1 MNLIESLKN
10 LGLNEK
16 EAKIYLALLQLGKTT
31 AYNVAVRS
39 GLKKP
44 TTYVI
49 LDQLV
54 EKGYA
59 FKVPRVKKQLYVAE
73 SPDVVFALAKERLL
87 FTKDAL
93 PELMAMKKGEKGK
106 VNVAYF
112 EGARGAAEIYRN
124 MFKVLQEKPQSEKQV
139 VGFYAKSDRL
149 SDELQQVFDEMNK
162 DLVKNDIQRK
172 AITVFHDSI
181 IEKYLKDDFLKK
193 HNTVAKAL
201 SPEKYGSDVSIEC
214 YADFVQ
220 ILSQKNLQA
229 VLIQDADIAKAL
241 RQIFEMVW
249 ELVEKDKENYLKF
262 SSLNKIKKEE
272 IKKPEEDINIKIN
285 RIAEI

>member
-16 EAKIYLALLQLGKTT
+16 EAKVYLALLQLGKTT

-59 FKVPRVKKQLYVAE
+59 FKVPRAKKQMYVAE
-73 SPDVVFALAKERLL
+73 SPDVVFALVKERLL

-93 PELMAMKKGEKGK
+93 PELMAMKKGENDK

-112 EGARGAAEIYRN
+112 EGVVGAEQIYQN
-124 MFKVLQEKPQSEKQV
+124 MFKILEEKPKGEKQV
-139 VGFYAKSDRL
+139 VGFYAKGNRV
-149 SDELQQVFDEMNK
+149 SDELEEVFKQMNK
-162 DLVKNDIQRK
+162 DLAKNDIQRK
-172 AITVFHDSI
+172 AITVFHSSI
-181 IEKYLKDDFLKK
+181 IEKYLQGDLFKK
-193 HNTVAKAL
+193 YNTELKAL
-201 SPEKYGSDVSIEC
+201 DPKSYGSDVSFEC
-214 YADFVQ
+214 YADYVQ
-220 ILSQKNLQA
+220 ILSQKNLQG

-249 ELVEKDKENYLKF
+249 ELVEKDRENYLRF
-262 SSLNKIKKEE
+262 SSLDKVKEE
-272 IKKPEEDINIKIN
+272 LKKPEEDINIKIN